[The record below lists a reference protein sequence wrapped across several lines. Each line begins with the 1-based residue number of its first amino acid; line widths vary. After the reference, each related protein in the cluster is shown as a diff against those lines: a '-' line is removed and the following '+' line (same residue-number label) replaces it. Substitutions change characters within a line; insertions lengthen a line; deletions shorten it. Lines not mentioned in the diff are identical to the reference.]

1 MVFLGNITP
10 HLAID
15 EVNFTQGELYTLVS
29 SRDRAGRA
37 QKLVAM
43 IRGTRSEDI
52 TKVLYRILLPKRLE
66 VVEVS
71 LDMASNMRK
80 ACEMAFPNA
89 SLVVDRFHVVRLV
102 MDAMQHARIDQRWK
116 EIDMENE
123 AVQKA
128 RRAGTRYK
136 PPILSNGDTPKQLL
150 ARSRYVLYKLPSQW
164 TQSQLHRVA
173 LLFQLYP
180 SIEKAYRLAC
190 DFRGIYNT
198 HSKEN
203 AALQFQDWIQHA
215 KQAGI
220 DHFNTASEAVL
231 NHFEGILAFFNNRST
246 NAHAESLNAQIKLF
260 RANLRGVSNTKLF
273 LYRLQK
279 VFA

>member
-1 MVFLGNITP
+1 M
-10 HLAID
+10 
-15 EVNFTQGELYTLVS
+15 S
-29 SRDRAGRA
+29 SRDREGRA

-52 TKVLYRILLPKRLE
+52 INVLNRIALSKRLE

-89 SLVVDRFHVVRLV
+89 TLVIDRFHVVRLV

-116 EIDMENE
+116 EIDKENE
-123 AVQKA
+123 AIQQA
-128 RRAGTRYK
+128 RRRGTRYK
-136 PPILSNGDTPKQLL
+136 PLILSNGDTPKQLL
-150 ARSRYVLYKLPSQW
+150 ARSRYLLYKLPSQW
-164 TQSQLHRVA
+164 TQSQLHRVG

-180 SIEKAYRLAC
+180 SIEKAYRLAW
-190 DFRGIYNT
+190 DFRSIYNA
-198 HSKEN
+198 HSKEK
-203 AALQFQDWIQHA
+203 AIRLFHDWIRQA
-215 KQAGI
+215 KDVGI

>member
-1 MVFLGNITP
+1 
-10 HLAID
+10 
-15 EVNFTQGELYTLVS
+15 
-29 SRDRAGRA
+29 
-37 QKLVAM
+37 M

-52 TKVLYRILLPKRLE
+52 INVLNRIALSKRLE

-89 SLVVDRFHVVRLV
+89 SLVIDRFHVVRLV

-116 EIDMENE
+116 EIDKENE
-123 AVQKA
+123 AIQQA
-128 RRAGTRYK
+128 RSKGARYK
-136 PPILSNGDTPKQLL
+136 PLILSNGDTPKQLL
-150 ARSRYVLYKLPSQW
+150 ARSRYLLYKLPSQW
-164 TQSQLHRVA
+164 TQSHLHRVG

-180 SIEKAYRLAC
+180 SIEKAYRLAW
-190 DFRGIYNT
+190 DFRSIYNV
-198 HSKEN
+198 HSKEK
-203 AALQFQDWIQHA
+203 AIRLFHDWIRQA
-215 KQAGI
+215 KDVGL